1 MLNDYIEAVEQLID
15 AIQAK
20 IAEHGDGAPASAN
33 LRKDVGVIEP
43 CTLRELLF
51 HVQAALSR
59 INAINNRVDDMLA
72 SSSRHSPPAMTEKL
86 R

>member
-43 CTLRELLF
+43 CTLRELLI
-51 HVQAALSR
+51 HVQKALAR
-59 INAINNRVDDMLA
+59 TNAINNRVQDMLA
-72 SSSRHSPPAMTEKL
+72 SSPHASRSARTEKL
-86 R
+86 P